1 MSRLITWYIRIAWTW
16 KNCQCLTIWLVPVPN
31 YTIRCATS
39 AFVTFYS
46 ELPVETE
53 WIRCVAGDPKGLS
66 LKLECWVL
74 STERLS
80 AWCNVSG
87 SWGWSVLI
95 EYWGQCLTTVVSYDT
110 SVVYL
115 MSGLFVL
122 HVAIMAE
129 KKMFKYS
136 ISCIWLWNDRL

>member
-39 AFVTFYS
+39 AFVTFHS

-95 EYWGQCLTTVVSYDT
+95 EYWGQCLTTVGSLRFARRNHGRKKNVQIFDFMHMAVEWP
-110 SVVYL
+110 SVMYWP
-115 MSGLFVL
+115 MNFYN
-122 HVAIMAE
+122 
-129 KKMFKYS
+129 K
-136 ISCIWLWNDRL
+136 